1 MKSTNNYIN
10 NKELAEQVKWWILN
24 NYKDNHEWL
33 ERHNKRTKKDDFYN
47 YRKQMVEERTERIKN
62 MTDEERKKFYAE
74 VECKENKLFRDIYK
88 VIDGR
93 LQSYKL
99 YATKPIEDIED
110 VRQFAAIQTFKYL
123 NRWDFRKGTSCF
135 AYLTEVITQAFNLW
149 LKGEKD
155 SEFCRVL
162 IDDFEGNVGH
172 ERYYGNKYENEND

>member
-88 VIDGR
+88 VIFR
-93 LQSYKL
+93 
-99 YATKPIEDIED
+99 
-110 VRQFAAIQTFKYL
+110 RQCTHIPYRTL
-123 NRWDFRKGTSCF
+123 
-135 AYLTEVITQAFNLW
+135 
-149 LKGEKD
+149 
-155 SEFCRVL
+155 
-162 IDDFEGNVGH
+162 
-172 ERYYGNKYENEND
+172 